1 MTMPIAKTALTPPT
15 KTDDAPRVPR
25 AMPEAIASQPPRIA
39 EVRTLDESDDQYDNV
54 ACTD

>member
-15 KTDDAPRVPR
+15 KTDDAPRAPR
-25 AMPEAIASQPPRIA
+25 AKPEAIASQPPRVA

>member
-1 MTMPIAKTALTPPT
+1 MTIAKTALTPPT
-15 KTDDAPRVPR
+15 KTDDAPRMPR
-25 AMPEAIASQPPRIA
+25 ATPEAIASQPPRI